1 MWHAGM
7 DAIDY
12 EPDADLI
19 DGLNWSQSDDG
30 SHSGSNPYP
39 SEDEDSSDWEP
50 YNIERPDGCKTD
62 DSEDEASKRFPPKN
76 LRNPKSFPSYVQ
88 CSPYE
93 LYEARDR
100 HNAPMPPPRHWCY
113 LGEIEEAGG
122 LIRNSFTLKDKDG
135 QSTDLMT
142 NFDPSA
148 LGTVKEGYT
157 IAILYAEKKYFSL
170 GVYGLR
176 VDHAKFVKVFP
187 CDLDT
192 LLRINDDIEE
202 TPVDNCAEKCKEC
215 GKEAD
220 AATKLLR
227 CSQCR
232 AVSYCGKDCQTA
244 AWKDK
249 HKRECK
255 IFSDVIELKESRDWG
270 NQKPSKWVSF
280 GQRE

>member
-19 DGLNWSQSDDG
+19 DGLNDSDNG
-30 SHSGSNPYP
+30 SPSGSNSY
-39 SEDEDSSDWEP
+39 SEDEEDESSDWER
-50 YNIERPDGCKTD
+50 YNIERPDGYKTD
-62 DSEDEASKRFPPKN
+62 DSEDEASKRFPPQN
-76 LRNPKSFPSYVQ
+76 LRNPKTFPSYVQ
-88 CSPYE
+88 CSPFE
-93 LYEARDR
+93 LYEARDW
-100 HNAPMPPPRHWCY
+100 NNEPMPPPRHWCY
-113 LGEIEEAGG
+113 LGEVEETGG
-122 LIRNSFTLKDKDG
+122 FIRNSFTLKDKD
-135 QSTDLMT
+135 DLTT
-142 NFDPSA
+142 NFDPSV

-202 TPVDNCAEKCKEC
+202 SPVENCAKKCKEC

-220 AATKLLR
+220 ADTKLLR

-232 AVSYCGKDCQTA
+232 GVSYCGKDCQTA

-255 IFSDVIELKESRDWG
+255 IFSAVIELKESRDWG
-270 NQKPSKWVSF
+270 IKKPLKWVAF